1 MSWSVCL
8 KRAGSYSFM
17 LLSEHLFTLL
27 GERDKGV
34 EGRREGLSGKAGARE
49 LKSKG
54 LEGLFSDP
62 HLTYTLV
69 SD

>member
-27 GERDKGV
+27 GERDKGWR
-34 EGRREGLSGKAGARE
+34 EEGLSGKAGARE

-62 HLTYTLV
+62 HLTSNLGE
-69 SD
+69 